1 MMDIDYAVLEA
12 VAVIEPRAYGV
23 PIHTIVETRL
33 KRSVSYGALYVSID
47 FPEGRGLVRT
57 EHGGATP
64 ERGNREKCYVF
75 LTDAGR
81 RELAKS
87 INPGDWETVFV

>member
-33 KRSVSYGALYVSID
+33 KRSVSYGALYVS
-47 FPEGRGLVRT
+47 RT